1 MSIIFDRAADFY
13 DETRGFPAG
22 VEQDAAALYVRAGE
36 LTAASRI
43 IEPGVGTGRIALPVA
58 SQSQA
63 RIVGVDLSAKM
74 MARLRAKR
82 TTERVPVVLADA
94 TQLPFKADS
103 FDTAITSHIFHLIP
117 NWQDVLGELERVL
130 TPGGVLLHSWT
141 EHDAHPLRGI
151 WRASMTNSRS
161 GNAYNTFRGTDFLV
175 DAGWTEVRSG
185 CSLNYTRRQSP
196 VGMIGELRGRVWS
209 SLWQVPEAD
218 IERGV
223 RAIEQYIADNG
234 LAMDAPL
241 GFTTTLYIA
250 VFAPPA
256 R

>member
-36 LTAASRI
+36 LTATSQI
-43 IEPGVGTGRIALPVA
+43 IEPGIGTGRIALPVA
-58 SQSQA
+58 AKTQA
-63 RIVGVDLSAKM
+63 RIIGVDLSAKM

-82 TTERVPVVLADA
+82 TTERVSVALADA
-94 TQLPFKADS
+94 TQLPFENDS
-103 FDTAITSHIFHLIP
+103 FDRAIASHIFHLIP
-117 NWQDVLGELERVL
+117 NWQHALSELERVL
-130 TPGGVLLHSWT
+130 EPGGVLLHSWT
-141 EHDAHPLRGI
+141 EHDDHPLRTI
-151 WRASMTNSRS
+151 WRESLTNSRS
-161 GNAYNTFRGTDFLV
+161 GSAYNTFRGTDFLIEG
-175 DAGWTEVRSG
+175 GWTEARPR
-185 CSLNYTRRQSP
+185 CSLNYARRQSP

-209 SLWQVPEAD
+209 SLWHVPEAD

-223 RAIEQYIADNG
+223 RAIEQYAAANG
-234 LAMDAPL
+234 LAMNQPI
-241 GFTTTLYIA
+241 GFTTTLYIT